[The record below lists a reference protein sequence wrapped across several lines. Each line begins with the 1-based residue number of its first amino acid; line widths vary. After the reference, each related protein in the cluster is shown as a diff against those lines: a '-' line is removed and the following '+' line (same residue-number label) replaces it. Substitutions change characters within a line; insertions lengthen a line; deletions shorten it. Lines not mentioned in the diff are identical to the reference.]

1 MSAAP
6 VPPDFT
12 LPIVRGALGC
22 LRAVPGGPEP
32 VQLDTLAA
40 VAELVAGA
48 QVDVRELSSISAEEL
63 AAAIVDPDLRRAA
76 VALLVT
82 MELIV
87 HPVPDA
93 LDESVR
99 AYADALGTDTPML
112 HAAHEF
118 AENHIAVMYEDIQ
131 RQSWYTKETERRISE
146 GHLFE
151 IIRSKIAAMGGPG
164 DPHIAA
170 RWRALESCPAGSW
183 GRAVSDFYQ
192 EHGFTYPGE
201 KDSIREVGAEHDW
214 VHVLADYPPDPEG
227 EIDVF
232 AFIAASMR
240 NPEGFAMLASTL
252 GLFQNGSLRHISGA
266 YVSIARADTLS
277 DPGAA
282 LRFADAMRR
291 GFATTTDVLGGVDH
305 FAYKDT
311 PLDEARHQFNVP
323 VKEVP
328 GPPSSAH

>member
-6 VPPDFT
+6 VPPEWT

-48 QVDVRELSSISAEEL
+48 KVDVRELSSLSAEEL
-63 AAAIVDPDLRRAA
+63 AAAIPDLDHRRAA

-87 HPVPDA
+87 HPVPNE

-112 HAAHEF
+112 HAAHQF
-118 AENHIAVMYEDIQ
+118 AEDHIAHMYEDIE
-131 RQSWYTKETERRISE
+131 RQSWYTKETARRIAK
-146 GHLFE
+146 GPMFE
-151 IIRSKIAAMGGPG
+151 IIRSKIARHGRSRRSA
-164 DPHIAA
+164 IAA

-192 EHGFTYPGE
+192 EHSFTYPGE
-201 KDSIREVGAEHDW
+201 KGSIREVGAEHDW

-232 AFIAASMR
+232 AFIATSMR
-240 NPEGFAMLASTL
+240 NAGKLRDAREHARPLPERQPPAHRRGVRVDRTGRHVLRPGRGVALRRRNATRVRDHHRRARWHR
-252 GLFQNGSLRHISGA
+252 SLRLQGH
-266 YVSIARADTLS
+266 
-277 DPGAA
+277 AA
-282 LRFADAMRR
+282 RR
-291 GFATTTDVLGGVDH
+291 GT
-305 FAYKDT
+305 
-311 PLDEARHQFNVP
+311 
-323 VKEVP
+323 
-328 GPPSSAH
+328 

>member
-1 MSAAP
+1 VSAAP
-6 VPPDFT
+6 VPPEYT

-22 LRAVPGGPEP
+22 LRAVPGEPEP

-48 QVDVRELSSISAEEL
+48 KVDVRELPSLSAEEL
-63 AAAIVDPDLRRAA
+63 AGAVTDVDLRRAA

-82 MELIV
+82 MELII
-87 HPVPDA
+87 HPVPSELDA
-93 LDESVR
+93 SVR

-112 HAAHEF
+112 HAAHQF
-118 AENHIAVMYEDIQ
+118 AENHIALMYEDIE
-131 RQSWYTKETERRISE
+131 RQSWYTKETARRIAK

-164 DPHIAA
+164 DPEIAA
-170 RWRALESCPAGSW
+170 RWRALQSCPAGSW
-183 GRAVSDFYQ
+183 GHAVNEFYQ
-192 EHGFTYPGE
+192 QHGFTYPGE
-201 KDSIREVGAEHDW
+201 TGSIREVGAEHDW

-240 NPEGFAMLASTL
+240 NAEGFAMLASTL
-252 GLFQNGSLRHISGA
+252 GLFQNGSLRHIAGE

-277 DPGAA
+277 DPDAA
-282 LRFADAMRR
+282 WRFADAMRR
-291 GFATTTDVLGGVDH
+291 GFATTTDVLAGIDH
-305 FAYKDT
+305 FAYKDC
-311 PLDEARHQFNVP
+311 PLDDAREQLNVP
-323 VKEVP
+323 IKEVF
-328 GPPSSAH
+328 GPSSSAP